1 MTAHLLKFNN
11 DNFMKRL
18 FFTALSIVLLAS
30 CVNEQLE
37 SQPVQDT
44 ASVTA
49 EGAFKSGECVVLFS
63 EEVTAQIEASLEL
76 GQLKTKA
83 AGIDDMLEQLGV
95 TSMERLFPHAGEYE
109 IRTRREGLH
118 RWYVLKY
125 SDLVPFTKADAGL
138 GCLPGVEIVEPVRKI
153 KNHDFDD
160 LSSDLW
166 GLQNVSYPEYDI
178 NVTPV
183 WKDYT
188 TGNPDVIVAVVD
200 NGVQLDHPD
209 LKANCLT
216 TGHFNA
222 VDNSFKIFP
231 GDHGTHVAGTI
242 AAVGNNGIG
251 VVGVAGGDFADG
263 KAGVKILSC
272 QIFKDTAEGTVS
284 SSAASAAAIKY
295 GADNGAVISQNSW
308 GYNFDDNGDGHIDG
322 NEIKAAESA
331 NIYQSEKVAVD
342 YFIKYAGCDNY
353 GNQLKTSPMKGGVV
367 IFAAGNDNIKY
378 GAPANYEA
386 VIAVGSI
393 APNGSKSSF
402 SNYGDWVDIAAPGT
416 DILSTLTGSKYGV
429 MSGTSM
435 ACPHVSGV
443 AALVGSRCGGPGFTN
458 EMLKEKL
465 LKGSNPNAV
474 PSSYKIGN
482 LVDALGAITY
492 GSDAA
497 PKKVDDL
504 SASARANT
512 MDITWTAT
520 ADPAGKSAY
529 GYLALY
535 GTDKAKVAAATKSD
549 YGNVGFAVCTP
560 DAVAG
565 EKVKFA
571 VKGLEFNKHYYV
583 KLLAFSYGRN
593 YADASDIV
601 EFNTGSNNAPEIN
614 PKTDGPFSV
623 KASETLEVKFQI
635 VDPDDHDLEVKMT
648 CDVEHTFAPSLVAG
662 EYIFKVVGKN
672 VNPGSYEAV
681 VNATDEYGLQ
691 TKKTIPFEVLD
702 NQAPVMVQ
710 EIEDILLSSRGKEF
724 IIDMEDYVSD
734 PDGEQLKYTISVSN
748 AKVVNVTPRQD
759 ILYVTALAYGLVDVK
774 VTASDVRGQSVEF
787 DFKVLV
793 KDTSDPLSLYPNP
806 VKDFLNVSTV
816 DLADTEIVIS
826 SSTGKVMYHD
836 VMKVSAL
843 QPARIDMS
851 SYVPGTYS
859 VQVRFGGKEYKKNVV
874 KL

>member
-11 DNFMKRL
+11 QNFMKRL
-18 FFTALSIVLLAS
+18 FFAVLSASLLVS
-30 CVNEQLE
+30 CVSEQLD
-37 SQPVQDT
+37 SQQLQDT
-44 ASVTA
+44 TPVVA
-49 EGAFKSGECVVLFS
+49 EEACEKGECIVLFS
-63 EEVTAQIEASLEL
+63 EEITAQIEASQKIGL
-76 GQLKTKA
+76 LKTKSD
-83 AGIDDMLEQLGV
+83 GIDDMMEQIGV

-125 SDLVPFTKADAGL
+125 SELVPFTKAGEGL
-138 GCLPGVEIVEPVRKI
+138 GCLPGVEIVEPVRKVKI
-153 KNHDFDD
+153 QDFNDM
-160 LSSDLW
+160 SDELW
-166 GLQNVSYPEYDI
+166 GLNNVSNPTYDI

-183 WKDYT
+183 WNDYT
-188 TGNPDVIVAVVD
+188 TGNPDVIVSVVD
-200 NGVQLDHPD
+200 QGVQVDHPD
-209 LKANCLT
+209 LAANCFKS
-216 TGHFNA
+216 GNYNG
-222 VDNSFKIFP
+222 VDDTYVINP
-231 GDHGTHVAGTI
+231 GSHGTHVAGTI
-242 AAVGNNGIG
+242 AAVGNNRKG
-251 VVGVAGGDFADG
+251 VVGVAGGDSAKG
-263 KAGVKILSC
+263 KPGVKILSC
-272 QIFKDTAEGTVS
+272 QIFQADGTS
-284 SSAASAAAIKY
+284 STKASSRAIKY

-308 GYNFDDNGDGHIDG
+308 GYVFDVDNDGIVAGDELTEAKTTTISASD
-322 NEIKAAESA
+322 KA
-331 NIYQSEKVAVD
+331 AVD

-353 GNQLKTSPMKGGVV
+353 GNQLKDSPMKGGVV
-367 IFAAGNDNIKY
+367 IFAAGNDNIPY
-378 GAPANYEA
+378 GAPADYEN

-393 APNGSKSSF
+393 ARDGSKSSF

-416 DILSTLTGSKYGV
+416 DILSTVTGSTYGI

-443 AALVGSRCGGPGFTN
+443 AALVVSYSGGLGFTN

-465 LKGSNPNAV
+465 LKGANPTAV
-474 PSSYKIGN
+474 PASYRIGAF
-482 LVDALGAITY
+482 VDALGAIRY

-497 PKKVDDL
+497 PNKVNDL

-512 MDITWTAT
+512 MDLTWTAT
-520 ADPAGKSAY
+520 ADPDGKSAY

-535 GTDKAKVAAATKSD
+535 STDRAKVEAATSSD
-549 YGNVGFAVCTP
+549 YSNVGYDVCTP
-560 DAVAG
+560 EVAAG
-565 EKVKFA
+565 EKVGFA
-571 VKGLEFNKHYYV
+571 VKGLDFNKKYYV
-583 KLLAFSYGRN
+583 KLIAFSYGRN
-593 YADASDIV
+593 YAESSAII
-601 EFNTGSNNAPEIN
+601 EFYTSSNNAPVIN
-614 PKTDGPFSV
+614 LEKDGPYSV
-623 KASETLEVKFQI
+623 KASETFELKLTI
-635 VDPDDHDLEVKMT
+635 NDPDDHSVEVELT
-648 CDVEHTFAPSLVAG
+648 CDAEHTFVPTPQPG
-662 EYIFKVVGKN
+662 QYIFKVVGKN
-672 VNPGSYEAV
+672 VSPGSYKAAV
-681 VNATDEYGLQ
+681 SATDEYGMKT
-691 TKKTIPFEVLD
+691 TKEIPFEVLD
-702 NQAPVMVQ
+702 NAKPVKLQ

-748 AKVVNVTPRQD
+748 EKVVNVTPRQD

>member
-1 MTAHLLKFNN
+1 M
-11 DNFMKRL
+11 
-18 FFTALSIVLLAS
+18 
-30 CVNEQLE
+30 
-37 SQPVQDT
+37 
-44 ASVTA
+44 
-49 EGAFKSGECVVLFS
+49 
-63 EEVTAQIEASLEL
+63 
-76 GQLKTKA
+76 
-83 AGIDDMLEQLGV
+83 
-95 TSMERLFPHAGEYE
+95 
-109 IRTRREGLH
+109 
-118 RWYVLKY
+118 
-125 SDLVPFTKADAGL
+125 
-138 GCLPGVEIVEPVRKI
+138 
-153 KNHDFDD
+153 
-160 LSSDLW
+160 
-166 GLQNVSYPEYDI
+166 
-178 NVTPV
+178 
-183 WKDYT
+183 
-188 TGNPDVIVAVVD
+188 
-200 NGVQLDHPD
+200 
-209 LKANCLT
+209 
-216 TGHFNA
+216 
-222 VDNSFKIFP
+222 
-231 GDHGTHVAGTI
+231 
-242 AAVGNNGIG
+242 
-251 VVGVAGGDFADG
+251 
-263 KAGVKILSC
+263 
-272 QIFKDTAEGTVS
+272 
-284 SSAASAAAIKY
+284 
-295 GADNGAVISQNSW
+295 
-308 GYNFDDNGDGHIDG
+308 
-322 NEIKAAESA
+322 
-331 NIYQSEKVAVD
+331 
-342 YFIKYAGCDNY
+342 
-353 GNQLKTSPMKGGVV
+353 
-367 IFAAGNDNIKY
+367 
-378 GAPANYEA
+378 
-386 VIAVGSI
+386 
-393 APNGSKSSF
+393 
-402 SNYGDWVDIAAPGT
+402 
-416 DILSTLTGSKYGV
+416 
-429 MSGTSM
+429 
-435 ACPHVSGV
+435 
-443 AALVGSRCGGPGFTN
+443 
-458 EMLKEKL
+458 
-465 LKGSNPNAV
+465 
-474 PSSYKIGN
+474 
-482 LVDALGAITY
+482 
-492 GSDAA
+492 
-497 PKKVDDL
+497 
-504 SASARANT
+504 
-512 MDITWTAT
+512 
-520 ADPAGKSAY
+520 
-529 GYLALY
+529 
-535 GTDKAKVAAATKSD
+535 
-549 YGNVGFAVCTP
+549 
-560 DAVAG
+560 
-565 EKVKFA
+565 KFA

-793 KDTSDPLSLYPNP
+793 KDPSDPLSLYPNP
-806 VKDFLNVSTV
+806 VKEFLNVSTV